1 MPVTSRAR
9 CPAFK
14 PDGRAAETAVAAIAE
29 LLHACGLTRAPS
41 NSSVGP
47 VGRFALCLL
56 LAGGACGE
64 QNIRAIQRLPAPT
77 PVGSVPSAGAGG
89 APDAPD
95 LPASGSPSELPVT
108 HDRGRVQVR
117 DGNLL
122 TDKGTRLR
130 GVTFGLDGT
139 APDFHFEQAFIA
151 QLSAETGLNAF
162 HVYADNSGEAVGT
175 HAAQVDE
182 LVEATSSASM
192 YLILGIGGGKA
203 GGSFDLQK
211 IRAFWSFYAPRY
223 AARTHVLYEIQN
235 IPDTGCNVAYRPETL
250 AMEKDVY
257 ALIRGIAPSTHVALF
272 SFVSQPTGPA
282 LTAALDAV
290 EGSVDWSKASVAFH
304 TQPCAGQDNLSALA
318 SVARA
323 RNIAVFG
330 SEMPFVSSFQGTA
343 ELETQRLGWFNFEW
357 LVRNRDLAA
366 FRDAHS
372 AAGISWCPDFGTWPE
387 DSQTCST
394 P

>member
-1 MPVTSRAR
+1 
-9 CPAFK
+9 
-14 PDGRAAETAVAAIAE
+14 
-29 LLHACGLTRAPS
+29 
-41 NSSVGP
+41 
-47 VGRFALCLL
+47 VGRIALCLL
-56 LAGGACGE
+56 LACGGCGE
-64 QNIRAIQRLPAPT
+64 QDVRAIQRLPPPT
-77 PVGSVPSAGAGG
+77 PVESMPSAGAGG

-95 LPASGSPSELPVT
+95 LPESGSPSDLPVT

-130 GVTFGLDGT
+130 GVTFGLDDS
-139 APDFHFEQAFIA
+139 PSDVHFERAFIA

-162 HVYADNSGEAVGT
+162 HAYADNSGEAVGT

-182 LVEATSSASM
+182 LVEATSAAGM
-192 YLILGIGGGKA
+192 YLILGMGGGKA

-211 IRAFWSFYAPRY
+211 VRAFWSFYAPRY
-223 AARTHVLYEIQN
+223 ATRTHVLYEILN
-235 IPDTGCNVAYRPETL
+235 IPDNGCNVPYKPETL

-272 SFVSQPTGPA
+272 SFVAQPTGSA
-282 LTAALDAV
+282 LTTALDAV

-304 TQPCAGQDNLSALA
+304 TQLCAGKDNVSALL

-330 SEMPFVSSFQGTA
+330 SEMPFVSSFQSTA
-343 ELETQRLGWFNFEW
+343 ELETQRVGWFNFEW
-357 LVRNRDLAA
+357 LVLNRDLAA
-366 FRDAHS
+366 FRDAHTN
-372 AAGISWCPDFGTWPE
+372 ARISWCPDFGTWPE
-387 DSQTCST
+387 DSETCST